1 MILASISFKKGCIL
15 ARLKLKR
22 RTAGISM
29 EKYIKWG
36 VAAIAVFI
44 AILAA
49 IASVRPD
56 RETQE
61 WINNFEEGTEQL
73 LKEQRQ

>member
-1 MILASISFKKGCIL
+1 
-15 ARLKLKR
+15 
-22 RTAGISM
+22 M

-44 AILAA
+44 AILAV

-61 WINNFEEGTEQL
+61 WINDLEEGTEQL
-73 LKEQRQ
+73 LEKQD